1 MCRVG
6 GVLHDAGS
14 SVSASAD
21 VDVREG
27 WKAASGGLLC
37 RLYHPLQ
44 RLLLCLG
51 AAAVPDCDAGG
62 QCTLHHISVER
73 AEDI

>member
-1 MCRVG
+1 MCGVG
-6 GVLHDAGS
+6 GVSNDAGS

-44 RLLLCLG
+44 CLLLCLG
-51 AAAVPDCDAGG
+51 AAAVPDCVAGG
-62 QCTLHHISVER
+62 QYTLHHTSVEG
-73 AEDI
+73 AEDV